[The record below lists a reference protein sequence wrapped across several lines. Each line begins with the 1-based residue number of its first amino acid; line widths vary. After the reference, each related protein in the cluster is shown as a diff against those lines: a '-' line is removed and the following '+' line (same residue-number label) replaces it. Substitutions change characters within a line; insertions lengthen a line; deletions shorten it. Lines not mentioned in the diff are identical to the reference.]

1 MNRLPRPHPK
11 SRLSHRRRELLP
23 WIPHHIVLTVMHDVP
38 PLHRRTIRDLFAVAI
53 SRTVEKYIDVS
64 FSLGCM
70 MRDHVHLVA
79 QPKSDQARI
88 SVAVQYLSSQL
99 ALRINRT
106 YGRQGRVF
114 RDRFFSRALR
124 TVSEV
129 VSVLR
134 YIGLNPVK
142 AGLVKRPEHWL
153 ANGVRPYLGGY
164 LEKSPWRFWGWIY
177 RVLGFDDDPQ
187 VALRSILDGT
197 KKPITHRGGRQLKL
211 PFARGLP
218 GRTEH

>member
-1 MNRLPRPHPK
+1 MKRPTRSHSKIRVPHRL
-11 SRLSHRRRELLP
+11 RELLP
-23 WIPHHIVLTVMHDVP
+23 WKPHHIVLTVRHDVP
-38 PLHRRTIRDLFAVAI
+38 PLHRRTIRDLFAAAI
-53 SRTVEKYIDVS
+53 SRTIEKYTDVS

-79 QPKSDQARI
+79 QPKRDQARI
-88 SVAVQYLSSQL
+88 SVAVQYLCAQL
-99 ALRINRT
+99 ARLINRT
-106 YGRQGRVF
+106 YGRQGQVF
-114 RDRFFSRALR
+114 RDRFFSRVLR

-129 VSVLR
+129 VGVLR

-153 ANGVRPYLGGY
+153 ASGVRPYLGGY

-177 RVLGFDDDPQ
+177 RVLGFEEDPQ
-187 VALRSILDGT
+187 EALRRILDGT
-197 KKPITHRGGRQLKL
+197 RKPIVHRGGRQLKL

-218 GRTEH
+218 RRV

>member
-1 MNRLPRPHPK
+1 MKRQHQPHPK
-11 SRLSHRRRELLP
+11 SPVPHRHRELLP
-23 WIPHHIVLTVMHDVP
+23 WTPHHVVLTVRHDVP

-53 SRTVEKYIDVS
+53 SRTIEKYTDVS

-79 QPKSDQARI
+79 QPKSDQTGI
-88 SVAVQYLSSQL
+88 SVAVQYLSAHL
-99 ALRINRT
+99 ARLINRT
-106 YGRQGRVF
+106 YGRQGKVF
-114 RDRFFSRALR
+114 RDRFFSRVLR

-142 AGLVKRPEHWL
+142 AGLVKRPEHWQ
-153 ANGVRPYLGGY
+153 ASGVRPYLGGY

-177 RVLGFDDDPQ
+177 GVLGFEEDPQ
-187 VALRSILDGT
+187 EALRMILDGT
-197 KKPITHRGGRQLKL
+197 RKPIVHRGGRQLKL

-218 GRTEH
+218 KRA

>member
-1 MNRLPRPHPK
+1 MKRYPRPHPK
-11 SRLSHRRRELLP
+11 PRVPHRRRELWP
-23 WIPHHIVLTVMHDVP
+23 WTPHHIVLTVKSDVP
-38 PLHRRTIRDLFAVAI
+38 PLHRRTIRNLFAVGI
-53 SRTVEKYIDVS
+53 SKTIEKYTDVS

-79 QPKSDQARI
+79 QPKSDQAGI
-88 SVAVQYLSSQL
+88 SVAVQYLCAQL
-99 ALRINRT
+99 ARLINRT
-106 YGRQGRVF
+106 YTRRGPVF
-114 RDRFFSRALR
+114 RDRFFSRVLR

-129 VSVLR
+129 AGVLR

-177 RVLGFDDDPQ
+177 RVLGFERDPQ
-187 VALRSILDGT
+187 EALRNILDGT
-197 KKPITHRGGRQLKL
+197 RKPIVHRGGRQLKL

-218 GRTEH
+218 GGV

>member
-1 MNRLPRPHPK
+1 MQRHPHPHPK
-11 SRLSHRRRELLP
+11 SRVPHRPRELLP
-23 WIPHHIVLTVMHDVP
+23 WTPHHVVLTVRHDVP
-38 PLHRRTIRDLFAVAI
+38 PLHRRTIRNLFAVVI
-53 SRTVEKYIDVS
+53 SRTIEKYTDVS

-70 MRDHVHLVA
+70 MSDHVHLVA

-88 SVAVQYLSSQL
+88 SVAVQYLSAQL
-99 ALRINRT
+99 ARVLNST
-106 YGRQGRVF
+106 YERQGPVF
-114 RDRFFSRALR
+114 RERGFSRALR

-129 VSVLR
+129 LGVLR

-177 RVLGFDDDPQ
+177 RVLGFEEDPQ
-187 VALRSILDGT
+187 EALRNILDGT
-197 KKPITHRGGRQLKL
+197 RKPIVHRGGRQLKL
-211 PFARGLP
+211 PFARELTR
-218 GRTEH
+218 RT